1 MSGWSKHRL
10 FHIDTHPIPQPPI
23 PPSSRLDPRSLAA
36 AAATCRLLAD
46 CAADETLWASAGAA
60 AWPATWAASLAAAPS
75 ARAAFCARASLP
87 SSLADGVEAVV
98 FITQRVQE
106 RQGEVVGGGATV
118 PTADEDAAAR
128 AATAA
133 AAAADAADFEA
144 IARALFNILPGTT
157 SPATKKTPEYGALR
171 TAIGWWLSAR
181 AATVVAFAR
190 APAAELAD
198 HGGVGAALIAWP
210 SVPWRASALAVL
222 REAARGLSP
231 AAAHSSVL
239 ARLDAEAGSLELAL
253 AAVALEDAEE
263 AEAEE
268 EGPQPPSD
276 DEEEDAAP
284 SAPPDTPLPPSLAWA
299 AAGPQRAR
307 APRPCAVVPAGV
319 PRDHWWWL
327 GRTPAEAGV
336 V

>member
-1 MSGWSKHRL
+1 M
-10 FHIDTHPIPQPPI
+10 
-23 PPSSRLDPRSLAA
+23 
-36 AAATCRLLAD
+36 
-46 CAADETLWASAGAA
+46 
-60 AWPATWAASLAAAPS
+60 
-75 ARAAFCARASLP
+75 
-87 SSLADGVEAVV
+87 
-98 FITQRVQE
+98 
-106 RQGEVVGGGATV
+106 GGATV

-128 AATAA
+128 AAAVA
-133 AAAADAADFEA
+133 AAAADASDFEA
-144 IARALFNILPGTT
+144 VARALFNVLPGAT

-171 TAIGWWLSAR
+171 SAVGWWLSAR

-222 REAARGLSP
+222 REAARGLAPP
-231 AAAHSSVL
+231 AAYSSVL
-239 ARLDAEAGSLELAL
+239 ARLDAEAGGLERAL
-253 AAVALEDAEE
+253 AAVALEDAGEV
-263 AEAEE
+263 E

-276 DEEEDAAP
+276 DEEEGAGP
-284 SAPPDTPLPPSLAWA
+284 SGPPDTPLPPSLAWA
-299 AAGPQRAR
+299 AAGPRGRAR
-307 APRPCAVVPAGV
+307 PPRPCAAVPAGV